1 MEKREG
7 LSTIIFET
15 NIKEQKLTLNIDT
28 KGKDCMISMKVYRQ
42 GNDLLIGACDE
53 KLIGKKFTDGKFQ
66 IDVSKEF
73 YDGERISPE
82 ILKKYL
88 EDATIANLVGEE
100 TIKCAVEL
108 GLVDP
113 ECVIKIKGVPHA
125 QMVRMS

>member
-1 MEKREG
+1 MRRKMRFF
-7 LSTIIFET
+7 TTIFET
-15 NIKEQKLTLNIDT
+15 NIKEKKLTLNIGT
-28 KGKDCMISMKVYRQ
+28 KGKGYMISIKIYKQ
-42 GNDLLIGACDE
+42 GKDLLVGACDE

-73 YDGERISPE
+73 YDGERISSQ

-88 EDATIANLVGEE
+88 EDATIANLVGKE

-125 QMVRMS
+125 QMVRML

>member
-1 MEKREG
+1 MEQIRRFF
-7 LSTIIFET
+7 TIIFET

-28 KGKDCMISMKVYRQ
+28 KGNDDMISMKIYKQ

-53 KLIGKKFTDGKFQ
+53 KLIGKIFKEGEFQ

-82 ILKKYL
+82 VLKKYL
-88 EDATIANLVGEE
+88 EDATIANLVGKD

-113 ECVIKIKGVPHA
+113 ECVIKIKGIPHA
-125 QMVRMS
+125 QLVRML